1 MKTYI
6 FPVIIGIC
14 ILALGLGMNACQ
26 SKGSVKSDKDKVV
39 DTDYANNSK
48 NSVDWVGTYIGT
60 VPCADCT
67 GIYTQVTLKNDNT
80 YSLQVKYL
88 GKDDSTQ
95 LFEGTFQWNDVGNI
109 IILSGLNE
117 KSMPSSYLVGE
128 NKLIQMGMDGKVING
143 ELVSNYIL
151 TKIDENLIDKKWK
164 LFELAG
170 VTISTMNP
178 QPAIEP
184 FITFTKEN
192 KVNGN
197 SGCNGFL
204 GSYVLASKKQ
214 LHFSGMASTRK
225 MCLDM
230 TIEDQMNKLFQIVDS
245 YTIQNDTL
253 SLKEDEIV
261 LARFVAE

>member
-1 MKTYI
+1 MKNFI
-6 FPVIIGIC
+6 FPIIIGVSIV
-14 ILALGLGMNACQ
+14 ILGLGMNACQ
-26 SKGSVKSDKDKVV
+26 SKGSVTSDKDKVV
-39 DTDYANNSK
+39 DMNNANNSK
-48 NSVDWVGTYIGT
+48 NSLDWVGTYIGT

-88 GKDDSTQ
+88 GKDDSTR

-109 IILSGLNE
+109 VILSGLKE

-151 TKIDENLIDKKWK
+151 TKIDDNLVDKKWK
-164 LFELAG
+164 LYEIAG
-170 VTISTMNP
+170 SAVSAKNP
-178 QPAIEP
+178 EA
-184 FITFTKEN
+184 FITFTKAN

-197 SGCNGFL
+197 SGCNGFA
-204 GSYVLASKKQ
+204 GSYVLAPKRQ

-230 TIEDQMNKLFQIVDS
+230 TIEDQMNKLFQMVDS
-245 YTIQNDTL
+245 YSIQNDIL
-253 SLKEDEIV
+253 SLKQGEV
-261 LARFVAE
+261 TLAQFIAE